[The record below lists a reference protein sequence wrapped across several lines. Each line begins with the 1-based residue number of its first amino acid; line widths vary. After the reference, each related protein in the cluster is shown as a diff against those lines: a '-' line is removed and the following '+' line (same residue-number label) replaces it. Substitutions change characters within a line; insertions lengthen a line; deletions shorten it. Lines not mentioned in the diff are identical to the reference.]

1 MDNVDD
7 AKERLQSKIVEIITS
22 KLENGE
28 ITEDRAK
35 QIAKHVLEQLPEGVS
50 YAKMMEIVPRLDDH
64 FHEISDAVIP
74 LMVEYEKKMKAIIN
88 ERIAALI
95 KTNRLDEALAFT
107 KKAIEFE
114 KTLT

>member
-7 AKERLQSKIVEIITS
+7 VKERLQSKIFEIIIS

-35 QIAKHVLEQLPEGVS
+35 QIVKHVLEQLPEGLS
-50 YAKMMEIVPRLDDH
+50 YAKMMEIVPKLDDH
-64 FHEISDAVIP
+64 FHEICDAVIP
-74 LMVEYEKKMKAIIN
+74 IMIEYEKKMKSIIN
-88 ERIAALI
+88 ERIVALI